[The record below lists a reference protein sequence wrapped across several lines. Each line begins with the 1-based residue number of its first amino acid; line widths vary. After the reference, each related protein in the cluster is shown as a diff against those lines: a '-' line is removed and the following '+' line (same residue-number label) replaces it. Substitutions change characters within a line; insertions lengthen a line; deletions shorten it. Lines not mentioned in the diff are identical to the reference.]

1 MRIINVY
8 INAPNLLIIQYICT
22 KKNKRKKKTIIQLI
36 ATLYN
41 KSYTLIYKYYVV
53 ICLIFISVIFSY

>member
-22 KKNKRKKKTIIQLI
+22 KKNKRKKKNNNLVNSNIIQ
-36 ATLYN
+36 
-41 KSYTLIYKYYVV
+41 
-53 ICLIFISVIFSY
+53 